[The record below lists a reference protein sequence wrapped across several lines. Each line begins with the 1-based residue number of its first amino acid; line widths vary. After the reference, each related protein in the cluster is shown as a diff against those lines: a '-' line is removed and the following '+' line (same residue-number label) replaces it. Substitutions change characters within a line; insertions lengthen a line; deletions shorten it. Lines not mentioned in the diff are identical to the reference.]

1 MLKHYSP
8 FIKMTITDQIENNGS
23 ISTQMKN
30 IQSLGI
36 EIFRVSRKVIT
47 DLWIILSHKRA

>member
-1 MLKHYSP
+1 
-8 FIKMTITDQIENNGS
+8 MTITDQIENNGS
-23 ISTQMKN
+23 ISTQMRN

-47 DLWIILSHKRA
+47 DL

>member
-1 MLKHYSP
+1 
-8 FIKMTITDQIENNGS
+8 MTITDQIESKGF
-23 ISTQMKN
+23 ISTQMRN

-47 DLWIILSHKRA
+47 DL